1 MLQSWNEIFSTKHSR
16 LSINNMPIKPLSQD
30 LRNKIAAGEVVE
42 RPASVVKELIEN
54 SVDAGSSEVSI
65 IIEKGGHQLIQ
76 VTDNGGGIT
85 PEDMNLAVQRYTT
98 SKIET
103 VDDLFN
109 INSLGFRGEALASI
123 ASVSEMELVSC
134 ANGDGGFAIGINNGE
149 AGEMKPAEPIPG
161 TRIDVRNLFYNTP
174 ARKKFLKS
182 HRVEFRQIVQMLKRY
197 ALAYPEVAFKLIHDE
212 KDILNLQSESLKER
226 IDNVLDPTYSSNV
239 LEVNIIKGDFAV
251 SGFIGN
257 LNLVRSRPGEQYIF
271 LNRRFIKQRL
281 LNNAVYGAYRSL
293 LKRGEYPF
301 YVLNLVQPPDQI
313 DVNVHPMKIEVRF
326 KDEWRLYHVLK
337 SAVEDALGS
346 ILETIPDFKKDVDF
360 FPDYTS
366 GALQEK
372 LTLPN
377 VETTIQ
383 QNLARAKTY
392 VDTIPDRKSSEEDVS
407 SGKMWQIHEK
417 YIVSQI
423 NSGLVIIDQHV
434 AHERVLYEDALAAFD
449 SSPLGAQT
457 LLFPET
463 LEFSADEFSVLLEII
478 PSLNQLGFRMKEFGK
493 NTVMVEAIPS
503 EMVWGNEKMIIR
515 EIIDSFLENKKKYS
529 SWQEGLA
536 ASYSCHAAVKAGDP
550 LTIQEMQALVNR
562 LFSTEHPYYCPHG
575 RPIIVQLSIE
585 ELDKRFERI

>member
-1 MLQSWNEIFSTKHSR
+1 MAKIHLLST
-16 LSINNMPIKPLSQD
+16 D

-42 RPASVVKELIEN
+42 RPASVVKELVEN
-54 SVDAGSSEVSI
+54 SLDANATEITIV
-65 IIEKGGHQLIQ
+65 IEKGGHQLIQ
-76 VTDNGGGIT
+76 VSDNGGGIS
-85 PEDMNLAVQRYTT
+85 PDDMNLAVQRYTT
-98 SKIET
+98 NKIET
-103 VDDLFN
+103 IDDLFN

-123 ASVSEMELVSC
+123 ASVSEMEMTSC
-134 ANGDGGFAIGINNGE
+134 INSDGGFAVSILDGE
-149 AGEMKPAEPIPG
+149 AGEIMPAEPVQG

-182 HRVEFRQIVQMLKRY
+182 QRVEFRQIVAMARRY
-197 ALAYPEVAFKLIHDE
+197 GLAYPEVAFKLYHDDKE
-212 KDILNLQSESLKER
+212 ILNIQSESLKER
-226 IDNVLDPTYSSNV
+226 INNLLDPTYRDHL
-239 LEVNIIKGDFAV
+239 LEVNTVKGDFTI
-251 SGFIGN
+251 SGYVGS

-271 LNRRFIKQRL
+271 LNRRFIKHRL
-281 LNNAVYGAYRSL
+281 LNNAVYSAYQSL

-301 YVLNLVQPPDQI
+301 YVLNLVQPADQV

-337 SAVEDALGS
+337 SAVADALRS
-346 ILETIPDFKKDVDF
+346 ILDTIPDFSKMETQFPEFGNSLQQATLSLSAVDT
-360 FPDYTS
+360 P
-366 GALQEK
+366 
-372 LTLPN
+372 
-377 VETTIQ
+377 IQ
-383 QNLARAKTY
+383 QGLQRAKTY
-392 VDTIPDRKSSEEDVS
+392 MDRLSEKKSEGEEVS
-407 SGKMWQIHEK
+407 TGNIWQIHDK

-434 AHERVLYEDALAAFD
+434 AHERVLFEDALNAFEKA
-449 SSPLGAQT
+449 PLGAQT

-463 LEFSADEFSVLLEII
+463 LEFSADEFSVLLDIL
-478 PSLNQLGFRMKEFGK
+478 PNLNKLGFRMQEFGK

-503 EMVWGNEKMIIR
+503 EMVWGNEKTIIR
-515 EIIDSFLENKKKYS
+515 DIMDSYLENKKKYS

-562 LFSTEHPYYCPHG
+562 LFATNHPYYCPHG

>member
-1 MLQSWNEIFSTKHSR
+1 MH
-16 LSINNMPIKPLSQD
+16 IKPLSQD

-42 RPASVVKELIEN
+42 RPASVVKELVEN
-54 SVDAGSSEVSI
+54 SLDAGASEITIVI
-65 IIEKGGHQLIQ
+65 KKGGHQLIQ
-76 VTDNGGGIT
+76 VVDNGGGIA
-85 PEDMNLAVQRYTT
+85 PDDLQMAVHRYTT

-123 ASVSEMELVSC
+123 ASVSEMQLASC
-134 ANGDGGFAIGINNGE
+134 ANGDRGFRINVYNGE
-149 AGEMKPAEPIPG
+149 AGEMAPSEPIPG
-161 TRIDVRNLFYNTP
+161 TQIDVRNLFYNTP

-182 HRVEFRQIVQMLKRY
+182 HRVEFRQIVQMVKRY
-197 ALAYPEVAFKLIHDE
+197 ALAYPEVAIKLIHDE

-239 LEVNIIKGDFAV
+239 LEVNIVKGDFSV

-271 LNRRFIKQRL
+271 LNRRFIKHRL
-281 LNNAVYGAYRSL
+281 LNNAVYSAYRSL

-313 DVNVHPMKIEVRF
+313 DVNVHPMKIEARF

-337 SAVEDALGS
+337 SAVEEALGS
-346 ILETIPDFKKDVDF
+346 ILETIPDFKKDLDF
-360 FPDYTS
+360 FADFDS
-366 GALQEK
+366 GSIQEK
-372 LTLPN
+372 LSLPN

-392 VDTIPDRKSSEEDVS
+392 VDTIPDRKGAEEDVS
-407 SGKMWQIHEK
+407 SGNMWQIHEK

-434 AHERVLYEDALAAFD
+434 AHERVLYEDALTAFETN
-449 SSPLGAQT
+449 PLSAQT

-463 LEFSADEFSVLLEII
+463 MEFSADDYSVLLEIL

-493 NTVMVEAIPS
+493 NTVLIEAIPS
-503 EMVWGNEKMIIR
+503 EMGWGNEKTVLR

-536 ASYSCHAAVKAGDP
+536 ASYACHAAVKAGDS

-575 RPIIVQLSIE
+575 RPIIVQLSLE

>member
-1 MLQSWNEIFSTKHSR
+1 MAKIHVLST
-16 LSINNMPIKPLSQD
+16 D

-42 RPASVVKELIEN
+42 RPASVVKELVEN
-54 SVDAGSSEVSI
+54 SLDANATEITVV
-65 IIEKGGHQLIQ
+65 IEKGGHQLIQ
-76 VTDNGGGIT
+76 VSDNGGGIS
-85 PEDMNLAVQRYTT
+85 PDDMNLAVERYTT
-98 SKIET
+98 NKIET
-103 VDDLFN
+103 IDDLFN

-123 ASVSEMELVSC
+123 ASVSEMEMTSC
-134 ANGDGGFAIGINNGE
+134 LNSDGGFAVSILDGE
-149 AGEMKPAEPIPG
+149 AGEIMPAEPVQG

-182 HRVEFRQIVQMLKRY
+182 QRVEFRQIVAMARRY
-197 ALAYPEVAFKLIHDE
+197 GLAYPEVAFKLYHDDKE
-212 KDILNLQSESLKER
+212 ILNIQSESLKER
-226 IDNVLDPTYSSNV
+226 INNLLDPTYRDHL
-239 LEVNIIKGDFAV
+239 LEVNTVKGDFTI
-251 SGFIGN
+251 SGYVGS

-271 LNRRFIKQRL
+271 LNRRFIKHRL
-281 LNNAVYGAYRSL
+281 LNNAVYSAYQSL

-301 YVLNLVQPPDQI
+301 YVLNLVQPADQV

-337 SAVEDALGS
+337 SAVADALRS
-346 ILETIPDFKKDVDF
+346 ILDTIPDFSKMETQFPEFGNSLQQASLSWSAVDT
-360 FPDYTS
+360 P
-366 GALQEK
+366 
-372 LTLPN
+372 
-377 VETTIQ
+377 IQ
-383 QNLARAKTY
+383 QGLQRAKTY
-392 VDTIPDRKSSEEDVS
+392 MDRLSEKKSEGEEVS
-407 SGKMWQIHEK
+407 TGNIWQIHDK

-434 AHERVLYEDALAAFD
+434 AHERVLFEDALNAFEKA
-449 SSPLGAQT
+449 PLGAQT

-463 LEFSADEFSVLLEII
+463 LEFSADEFSVLLDIL
-478 PSLNQLGFRMKEFGK
+478 PNLNKLGFRMQEFGK

-503 EMVWGNEKMIIR
+503 EMVWGNEKTIIR
-515 EIIDSFLENKKKYS
+515 DIMDSYLENKKKYS

-562 LFSTEHPYYCPHG
+562 LFATNHPYYCPHG

>member
-1 MLQSWNEIFSTKHSR
+1 MAKIHLLST
-16 LSINNMPIKPLSQD
+16 D

-42 RPASVVKELIEN
+42 RPASVVKELVEN
-54 SVDAGSSEVSI
+54 SLDANATEITIV
-65 IIEKGGHQLIQ
+65 IEKGGHQLIQ
-76 VTDNGGGIT
+76 VSDNGGGIS
-85 PEDMNLAVQRYTT
+85 PDDMNLAVQRYTT
-98 SKIET
+98 NKIET
-103 VDDLFN
+103 IDDLFN

-123 ASVSEMELVSC
+123 ASVSEMEMASC
-134 ANGDGGFAIGINNGE
+134 INGDGGFAVSILDGE
-149 AGEMKPAEPIPG
+149 AGELIPAEPVQG

-182 HRVEFRQIVQMLKRY
+182 QRVEFRQIVAMARRY
-197 ALAYPEVAFKLIHDE
+197 GLAYPEVAFKLYHDDKE
-212 KDILNLQSESLKER
+212 ILNIQSESLKER
-226 IDNVLDPTYSSNV
+226 INNLLDPTYSDHL
-239 LEVNIIKGDFAV
+239 LEVNTVKGDFAI
-251 SGFIGN
+251 SGYVGS

-271 LNRRFIKQRL
+271 LNRRFIKHRL
-281 LNNAVYGAYRSL
+281 LNNAVYSAYQSL

-301 YVLNLVQPPDQI
+301 YVLNLVQPADQV

-337 SAVEDALGS
+337 SAVADALRS
-346 ILETIPDFKKDVDF
+346 ILDTIPDFSKMETQFPEFGNSLQQATMSLSAVDT
-360 FPDYTS
+360 P
-366 GALQEK
+366 
-372 LTLPN
+372 
-377 VETTIQ
+377 IQ
-383 QNLARAKTY
+383 QGLQRAKTY
-392 VDTIPDRKSSEEDVS
+392 MDRLSEKKSEGEEVS
-407 SGKMWQIHEK
+407 TGNIWQIHDK

-434 AHERVLYEDALAAFD
+434 AHERVLFEDALNAFEKA
-449 SSPLGAQT
+449 PLGAQT

-463 LEFSADEFSVLLEII
+463 LEFSADEFSVLLDIL
-478 PSLNQLGFRMKEFGK
+478 PNLNKLGFRMQEFGK

-503 EMVWGNEKMIIR
+503 EMVWGNEKTIIR
-515 EIIDSFLENKKKYS
+515 DIMDSYLENKKKYS

-562 LFSTEHPYYCPHG
+562 LFATNHPYYCPHG

>member
-1 MLQSWNEIFSTKHSR
+1 MDKVNVK
-16 LSINNMPIKPLSQD
+16 QD
-30 LRNKIAAGEVVE
+30 EQE
-42 RPASVVKELIEN
+42 
-54 SVDAGSSEVSI
+54 
-65 IIEKGGHQLIQ
+65 
-76 VTDNGGGIT
+76 
-85 PEDMNLAVQRYTT
+85 Y
-98 SKIET
+98 
-103 VDDLFN
+103 LFN

>member
-1 MLQSWNEIFSTKHSR
+1 MAKIHLLST
-16 LSINNMPIKPLSQD
+16 D

-42 RPASVVKELIEN
+42 RPASVVKELVEN
-54 SVDAGSSEVSI
+54 SLDANATEITIV
-65 IIEKGGHQLIQ
+65 IEKGGHQLIQ
-76 VTDNGGGIT
+76 VSDNGGGIS
-85 PEDMNLAVQRYTT
+85 PDDMNLAVQRYTT
-98 SKIET
+98 NKIET
-103 VDDLFN
+103 IDDLFN

-123 ASVSEMELVSC
+123 ASVSEMEMASC
-134 ANGDGGFAIGINNGE
+134 INGDGGFAVSILDGE
-149 AGEMKPAEPIPG
+149 AGEIMPAEPVRG

-182 HRVEFRQIVQMLKRY
+182 QRVEFRQIVAMARRY
-197 ALAYPEVAFKLIHDE
+197 GLAYPEVAFKLYHDDKE
-212 KDILNLQSESLKER
+212 ILNIQIESLKER
-226 IDNVLDPTYSSNV
+226 INNLLDPTYSDHL
-239 LEVNIIKGDFAV
+239 LEVNTVKGDFAI
-251 SGFIGN
+251 SGYVGS

-271 LNRRFIKQRL
+271 LNRRFIKHRL
-281 LNNAVYGAYRSL
+281 LNNAVYSAYQSL

-301 YVLNLVQPPDQI
+301 YVLNLVQPADQV

-337 SAVEDALGS
+337 SAVADALRS
-346 ILETIPDFKKDVDF
+346 ILDTIPDFSKMETQFPEFGNSLQQATLSLSAVDT
-360 FPDYTS
+360 P
-366 GALQEK
+366 
-372 LTLPN
+372 
-377 VETTIQ
+377 IQ
-383 QNLARAKTY
+383 QGLQRAKTY
-392 VDTIPDRKSSEEDVS
+392 MDRLSEKKSEGEEVS
-407 SGKMWQIHEK
+407 TGNIWQIHDK

-434 AHERVLYEDALAAFD
+434 AHERVLFEDALNAFEKA
-449 SSPLGAQT
+449 PLGAQT

-463 LEFSADEFSVLLEII
+463 LEFSADEFSVLLDIL
-478 PSLNQLGFRMKEFGK
+478 PNLNKLGFRMQEFGK

-503 EMVWGNEKMIIR
+503 EMVWGNEKTIIR
-515 EIIDSFLENKKKYS
+515 DIMDSYLENKKKYS

-562 LFSTEHPYYCPHG
+562 LFATNHPYYCPHG

>member
-1 MLQSWNEIFSTKHSR
+1 MAKIHLLST
-16 LSINNMPIKPLSQD
+16 D

-42 RPASVVKELIEN
+42 RPASVVKELVEN
-54 SVDAGSSEVSI
+54 SLDANATEITIV
-65 IIEKGGHQLIQ
+65 IEKGGHQLIQ
-76 VTDNGGGIT
+76 VSDNGGGIS
-85 PEDMNLAVQRYTT
+85 PDDMNLAVQRYTT
-98 SKIET
+98 NKIET
-103 VDDLFN
+103 IDDLFN

-123 ASVSEMELVSC
+123 ASVSEMEMASC
-134 ANGDGGFAIGINNGE
+134 INGDGGFAVSILDGE
-149 AGEMKPAEPIPG
+149 AGEIMPAEPVQG

-182 HRVEFRQIVQMLKRY
+182 QRVEFRQIVAMARRY
-197 ALAYPEVAFKLIHDE
+197 GLAYPEVAFILYHDDKE
-212 KDILNLQSESLKER
+212 ILNIQSESLKER
-226 IDNVLDPTYSSNV
+226 INNLLDPTYSDHL
-239 LEVNIIKGDFAV
+239 LEVNTVKGDFAI
-251 SGFIGN
+251 SGYVGS

-271 LNRRFIKQRL
+271 LNRRFIKHRL
-281 LNNAVYGAYRSL
+281 LNNAVYSAYQSL

-301 YVLNLVQPPDQI
+301 YVLNLVQPADQV

-337 SAVEDALGS
+337 SAVADALRS
-346 ILETIPDFKKDVDF
+346 ILDTIPDFSKMETQFPEFGNSLQQATLSLSAVDT
-360 FPDYTS
+360 P
-366 GALQEK
+366 
-372 LTLPN
+372 
-377 VETTIQ
+377 IQ
-383 QNLARAKTY
+383 QGLQRAKTY
-392 VDTIPDRKSSEEDVS
+392 MDRLSEKKSEGEEVS
-407 SGKMWQIHEK
+407 TGNIWQIHDK

-434 AHERVLYEDALAAFD
+434 AHERVLFEDALNAFEKA
-449 SSPLGAQT
+449 PLGAQT

-463 LEFSADEFSVLLEII
+463 LEFSADEFSVLLDIL
-478 PSLNQLGFRMKEFGK
+478 PNLNKLGFRMQEFGK

-503 EMVWGNEKMIIR
+503 EMVWGNEKTIIR
-515 EIIDSFLENKKKYS
+515 DIMDSYLENKKKYS

-562 LFSTEHPYYCPHG
+562 LFATNHPYYCPHG

>member
-1 MLQSWNEIFSTKHSR
+1 MAKIHLLST
-16 LSINNMPIKPLSQD
+16 D

-42 RPASVVKELIEN
+42 RPASVVKELVEN
-54 SVDAGSSEVSI
+54 SLDANATEITIV
-65 IIEKGGHQLIQ
+65 IEKGGHQLIQ
-76 VTDNGGGIT
+76 VSDNGGGIS
-85 PEDMNLAVQRYTT
+85 PDDMNLAVERYTT
-98 SKIET
+98 NKIET
-103 VDDLFN
+103 IDDLFN

-123 ASVSEMELVSC
+123 ASVSEMEMTSC
-134 ANGDGGFAIGINNGE
+134 INSDGGFAVSILDGE
-149 AGEMKPAEPIPG
+149 AGEIMPAEPVQG

-182 HRVEFRQIVQMLKRY
+182 QRVEFRQIVAMARRY
-197 ALAYPEVAFKLIHDE
+197 GLAYPEVAFKLYHDDKE
-212 KDILNLQSESLKER
+212 ILNIQSESLKER
-226 IDNVLDPTYSSNV
+226 INNLLDRTYRDHL
-239 LEVNIIKGDFAV
+239 LEVNTVKGDFTI
-251 SGFIGN
+251 SGYVGS

-271 LNRRFIKQRL
+271 LNRRFIKHRL
-281 LNNAVYGAYRSL
+281 LNNAVYSAYQSL

-301 YVLNLVQPPDQI
+301 YVLNLVQPADQV

-337 SAVEDALGS
+337 SAVADALRS
-346 ILETIPDFKKDVDF
+346 ILDTIPDFSKMETQFPEFGNSLQQATLSLSAVDT
-360 FPDYTS
+360 P
-366 GALQEK
+366 
-372 LTLPN
+372 
-377 VETTIQ
+377 IQ
-383 QNLARAKTY
+383 QGLQRAKTY
-392 VDTIPDRKSSEEDVS
+392 MDRLSEKKSEGEEVS
-407 SGKMWQIHEK
+407 TGNIWQIHDK

-434 AHERVLYEDALAAFD
+434 AHERVLFEDALNAFEKA
-449 SSPLGAQT
+449 PLGAQT

-463 LEFSADEFSVLLEII
+463 LEFSADEFSVLLDIL
-478 PSLNQLGFRMKEFGK
+478 PNLNKLGFRMQEFGK

-503 EMVWGNEKMIIR
+503 EMVWGNEKTIIR
-515 EIIDSFLENKKKYS
+515 DIMDSYLENKKKYS

-562 LFSTEHPYYCPHG
+562 LFATNHPYYCPHG

>member
-1 MLQSWNEIFSTKHSR
+1 
-16 LSINNMPIKPLSQD
+16 

-42 RPASVVKELIEN
+42 RPASVVKELVEN
-54 SVDAGSSEVSI
+54 SLDANATEITIV
-65 IIEKGGHQLIQ
+65 IEKGGHQLIQ
-76 VTDNGGGIT
+76 VSDNGGGIS
-85 PEDMNLAVQRYTT
+85 PDDMNLAVERYTT
-98 SKIET
+98 NKIET
-103 VDDLFN
+103 IDDLFN

-123 ASVSEMELVSC
+123 ASVSEMEMTSC
-134 ANGDGGFAIGINNGE
+134 INSDGGFAVSILDGE
-149 AGEMKPAEPIPG
+149 AGEIMPAEPVQG

-182 HRVEFRQIVQMLKRY
+182 QRVEFRQIVAMARRY
-197 ALAYPEVAFKLIHDE
+197 GLAYPEVAFKLYHDDKE
-212 KDILNLQSESLKER
+212 ILNIQSESLKER
-226 IDNVLDPTYSSNV
+226 INNLLDPTYRDHL
-239 LEVNIIKGDFAV
+239 LEVNTVKGDFTI
-251 SGFIGN
+251 SGYVGS

-271 LNRRFIKQRL
+271 LNRRFIKHRL
-281 LNNAVYGAYRSL
+281 LNNAVYSAYQSL

-301 YVLNLVQPPDQI
+301 YVLNLVQPADQV

-337 SAVEDALGS
+337 SAVADALRS
-346 ILETIPDFKKDVDF
+346 ILDTIPDFSKMETQFPEFGNSLQQATLSLSAVDT
-360 FPDYTS
+360 P
-366 GALQEK
+366 
-372 LTLPN
+372 
-377 VETTIQ
+377 IQ
-383 QNLARAKTY
+383 QGLQRAKTY
-392 VDTIPDRKSSEEDVS
+392 MDRLSEKKSEGEEVS
-407 SGKMWQIHEK
+407 TGNIWQIHDK

-434 AHERVLYEDALAAFD
+434 AHERVLFEDALNAFEKA
-449 SSPLGAQT
+449 PLGAQT

-463 LEFSADEFSVLLEII
+463 LEFSADEFSVLLDIL
-478 PSLNQLGFRMKEFGK
+478 PNLNKLGFRMQEFGK

-503 EMVWGNEKMIIR
+503 EMVWGNEKTIIR
-515 EIIDSFLENKKKYS
+515 DIMDSYLENKKKYS

-562 LFSTEHPYYCPHG
+562 LFATNHPYYCPHG

>member
-1 MLQSWNEIFSTKHSR
+1 MAKIHLLST
-16 LSINNMPIKPLSQD
+16 D

-42 RPASVVKELIEN
+42 RPASVVKELVEN
-54 SVDAGSSEVSI
+54 SLDANATEITIV
-65 IIEKGGHQLIQ
+65 IEKGGHQLIQ
-76 VTDNGGGIT
+76 VSDNGGGIS
-85 PEDMNLAVQRYTT
+85 PDDMNLAVQRYTT
-98 SKIET
+98 NKIET
-103 VDDLFN
+103 IDDLFN

-123 ASVSEMELVSC
+123 ASVSEMEMASC
-134 ANGDGGFAIGINNGE
+134 INGDGGFAVSILDGE
-149 AGEMKPAEPIPG
+149 AGEIMPAEPVQG

-182 HRVEFRQIVQMLKRY
+182 QRVEFRQIVAMARRY
-197 ALAYPEVAFKLIHDE
+197 GLAYPEVAFKLYHDDKE
-212 KDILNLQSESLKER
+212 ILNIQSESLKER
-226 IDNVLDPTYSSNV
+226 INNLLDPTYSDHL
-239 LEVNIIKGDFAV
+239 LEVNTVKGDFAI
-251 SGFIGN
+251 SGYVGS

-271 LNRRFIKQRL
+271 LNRRFIKHRL
-281 LNNAVYGAYRSL
+281 LNNAVYSAYQSL

-301 YVLNLVQPPDQI
+301 YVLNLVQPADQV

-337 SAVEDALGS
+337 SAVADALRS
-346 ILETIPDFKKDVDF
+346 ILDTIPDFSKMETQFPEFGNSLQQATLSLSAVDT
-360 FPDYTS
+360 P
-366 GALQEK
+366 
-372 LTLPN
+372 
-377 VETTIQ
+377 IQ
-383 QNLARAKTY
+383 QGLQRAKTY
-392 VDTIPDRKSSEEDVS
+392 MDRLSEKKSEGEEVS
-407 SGKMWQIHEK
+407 TGNIWQIHDK

-434 AHERVLYEDALAAFD
+434 AHERVLFEDALNAFEKA
-449 SSPLGAQT
+449 PLGAQT

-463 LEFSADEFSVLLEII
+463 LEFSADEFSVLLDIL
-478 PSLNQLGFRMKEFGK
+478 PNLNKLGFRMQEFGK

-503 EMVWGNEKMIIR
+503 EMVWGNEKTIIR
-515 EIIDSFLENKKKYS
+515 DIMDSYLENKKKYS

-562 LFSTEHPYYCPHG
+562 LFATNHPYYCPHG

>member
-1 MLQSWNEIFSTKHSR
+1 MAKIHLLST
-16 LSINNMPIKPLSQD
+16 D

-42 RPASVVKELIEN
+42 RPASVVKELVEN
-54 SVDAGSSEVSI
+54 SLDANATEITIV
-65 IIEKGGHQLIQ
+65 IEKGGHQLIQ
-76 VTDNGGGIT
+76 VSDNGGGIS
-85 PEDMNLAVQRYTT
+85 PDDMNLAVERYTT
-98 SKIET
+98 NKIET
-103 VDDLFN
+103 IDDLFN

-123 ASVSEMELVSC
+123 ASVSEMEMTSC
-134 ANGDGGFAIGINNGE
+134 INSDGGFAVSILDGE
-149 AGEMKPAEPIPG
+149 AGEIMPAEPVQG

-182 HRVEFRQIVQMLKRY
+182 QRVEFRQIVAMARRY
-197 ALAYPEVAFKLIHDE
+197 GLAYPEVAFKLYHDDKE
-212 KDILNLQSESLKER
+212 ILNIQSESLKER
-226 IDNVLDPTYSSNV
+226 INNLLDPTYRDHL
-239 LEVNIIKGDFAV
+239 LEVNTVKGDFTI
-251 SGFIGN
+251 SGYVGS

-271 LNRRFIKQRL
+271 LNRRFIKHRL
-281 LNNAVYGAYRSL
+281 LNNAVYSAYQSL

-301 YVLNLVQPPDQI
+301 YVLNLVQPADQV

-337 SAVEDALGS
+337 SAVADALRS
-346 ILETIPDFKKDVDF
+346 ILDTIPDFSKMETQFPEFGNSLQQATLSLSAVDT
-360 FPDYTS
+360 P
-366 GALQEK
+366 
-372 LTLPN
+372 
-377 VETTIQ
+377 IQ
-383 QNLARAKTY
+383 QGLQRAKTY
-392 VDTIPDRKSSEEDVS
+392 MDRLSEKKSEGEEVS
-407 SGKMWQIHEK
+407 TGSIWQIHDK

-434 AHERVLYEDALAAFD
+434 AHERVLFEDALNAFEKA
-449 SSPLGAQT
+449 PLGAQT

-463 LEFSADEFSVLLEII
+463 LEFSADEFSVLLDIL
-478 PSLNQLGFRMKEFGK
+478 PNLNKLGFRMQEFGK

-503 EMVWGNEKMIIR
+503 EMVWGNEKTIIR
-515 EIIDSFLENKKKYS
+515 DIMDSYLENKKKYS

-562 LFSTEHPYYCPHG
+562 LFATNHPYYCPHG

>member
-1 MLQSWNEIFSTKHSR
+1 MAKIHLLST
-16 LSINNMPIKPLSQD
+16 D

-42 RPASVVKELIEN
+42 RPASVVKELVEN
-54 SVDAGSSEVSI
+54 SLDANATEITIV
-65 IIEKGGHQLIQ
+65 IEKGGHQLIQ
-76 VTDNGGGIT
+76 VSDNGGGIS
-85 PEDMNLAVQRYTT
+85 PDDMNLAVQRYTT
-98 SKIET
+98 NKIET
-103 VDDLFN
+103 IDDLFN

-123 ASVSEMELVSC
+123 ASVSEMKMASC
-134 ANGDGGFAIGINNGE
+134 INGDGGFAVSILDGE
-149 AGEMKPAEPIPG
+149 AGEIMPAEPVQG

-182 HRVEFRQIVQMLKRY
+182 QRVEFRQVVAIARRY
-197 ALAYPEVAFKLIHDE
+197 GLAYPEVAFKLYHDDKE
-212 KDILNLQSESLKER
+212 ILNIQIESLKER
-226 IDNVLDPTYSSNV
+226 INNLLDPTYSDHL
-239 LEVNIIKGDFAV
+239 LEVNTVKGDFAI
-251 SGFIGN
+251 SGYVGS

-271 LNRRFIKQRL
+271 LNRRFIKHRL
-281 LNNAVYGAYRSL
+281 LNNAVYSAYQSL

-301 YVLNLVQPPDQI
+301 YVLNLVQPADQV

-337 SAVEDALGS
+337 SAVADALRS
-346 ILETIPDFKKDVDF
+346 ILDTIPDFSKMETQFPEFGNSLEQATLSLSAVDT
-360 FPDYTS
+360 P
-366 GALQEK
+366 
-372 LTLPN
+372 
-377 VETTIQ
+377 IQ
-383 QNLARAKTY
+383 QGLQRAKTY
-392 VDTIPDRKSSEEDVS
+392 MDRLSEKKSEGEEVS
-407 SGKMWQIHEK
+407 TGNIWQIHDK

-434 AHERVLYEDALAAFD
+434 AHERVLFEDALNAFEKA
-449 SSPLGAQT
+449 PLGAQT

-463 LEFSADEFSVLLEII
+463 LEFSADEFSVLLDIL
-478 PSLNQLGFRMKEFGK
+478 PNLNKLGFRMQEFGK

-503 EMVWGNEKMIIR
+503 EMVWGNEKTIIR
-515 EIIDSFLENKKKYS
+515 DIMDSYLENKKKYS

-562 LFSTEHPYYCPHG
+562 LFATNHPYYCPHG

>member
-1 MLQSWNEIFSTKHSR
+1 MAKIHLLST
-16 LSINNMPIKPLSQD
+16 D

-42 RPASVVKELIEN
+42 RPASVVKELVEN
-54 SVDAGSSEVSI
+54 SLDANATEITIV
-65 IIEKGGHQLIQ
+65 IEKGGHQLIQ
-76 VTDNGGGIT
+76 VSDNGGGIS
-85 PEDMNLAVQRYTT
+85 PDDMNLAVERYTT
-98 SKIET
+98 NKIET
-103 VDDLFN
+103 IDDLFN

-123 ASVSEMELVSC
+123 ASVSEMEMTSC
-134 ANGDGGFAIGINNGE
+134 INSDGGFAVSILDGE
-149 AGEMKPAEPIPG
+149 AGEIMPAEPVQG

-182 HRVEFRQIVQMLKRY
+182 QRVEFRQIVAMARRY
-197 ALAYPEVAFKLIHDE
+197 GLAYPEVAFKLYHDDKE
-212 KDILNLQSESLKER
+212 ILNIQSESLKER
-226 IDNVLDPTYSSNV
+226 INNLLDPTYRDHL
-239 LEVNIIKGDFAV
+239 LEVNTVKGDFTI
-251 SGFIGN
+251 SGYVGS

-271 LNRRFIKQRL
+271 LNRRFIKHRL
-281 LNNAVYGAYRSL
+281 LNNAVYSAYQSL

-301 YVLNLVQPPDQI
+301 YVLNLVQPADQV

-337 SAVEDALGS
+337 SAVADALRS
-346 ILETIPDFKKDVDF
+346 ILDTIPDFSKMETQ
-360 FPDYTS
+360 FPEFGNSLQQATLSLSAVYT
-366 GALQEK
+366 
-372 LTLPN
+372 P
-377 VETTIQ
+377 IQ
-383 QNLARAKTY
+383 QGLQRAKTY
-392 VDTIPDRKSSEEDVS
+392 MDRLSEKKSEGEEVS
-407 SGKMWQIHEK
+407 TGNIWQIHDK

-434 AHERVLYEDALAAFD
+434 AHERVLFEDALNAFEKA
-449 SSPLGAQT
+449 PLGAQT

-463 LEFSADEFSVLLEII
+463 LEFSADEFSVLLDIL
-478 PSLNQLGFRMKEFGK
+478 PNLNKLGFRMQEFGK

-503 EMVWGNEKMIIR
+503 EMVWGNEKTIIR
-515 EIIDSFLENKKKYS
+515 DIMDSYLENKKKYS

-562 LFSTEHPYYCPHG
+562 LFATNHPYYCPHG

>member
-1 MLQSWNEIFSTKHSR
+1 MAKIHLLST
-16 LSINNMPIKPLSQD
+16 D

-42 RPASVVKELIEN
+42 RPASVVKELVEN
-54 SVDAGSSEVSI
+54 SLDANATEIMIV
-65 IIEKGGHQLIQ
+65 IEKGGHQLIQ
-76 VTDNGGGIT
+76 VSDNGGGIS
-85 PEDMNLAVQRYTT
+85 PDDMNLAVQRYTT
-98 SKIET
+98 NKIET
-103 VDDLFN
+103 IDDLFN

-123 ASVSEMELVSC
+123 ASVSEMEMTSC
-134 ANGDGGFAIGINNGE
+134 INSDGGFAVSILDGE
-149 AGEMKPAEPIPG
+149 AGEIMPAEPVQG

-182 HRVEFRQIVQMLKRY
+182 QRVEFRQIVAMARRY
-197 ALAYPEVAFKLIHDE
+197 GLAYPEVAFKLYHDDKE
-212 KDILNLQSESLKER
+212 ILNIQSESLKER
-226 IDNVLDPTYSSNV
+226 INNLLDPTYSDHL
-239 LEVNIIKGDFAV
+239 LEVNTVKGDFTI
-251 SGFIGN
+251 SGYVGS

-271 LNRRFIKQRL
+271 LNRRFIKHRL
-281 LNNAVYGAYRSL
+281 LNNAVYSAYQSL

-301 YVLNLVQPPDQI
+301 YVLNLVQPADQV

-337 SAVEDALGS
+337 SAVADALRS
-346 ILETIPDFKKDVDF
+346 ILDTIPDFSKMETQFPEFGNSLQQATLSLSAVDT
-360 FPDYTS
+360 P
-366 GALQEK
+366 
-372 LTLPN
+372 
-377 VETTIQ
+377 IQ
-383 QNLARAKTY
+383 QGLQRAKTY
-392 VDTIPDRKSSEEDVS
+392 MDRLSEKKSEGEEVS
-407 SGKMWQIHEK
+407 TGNIWQIHDK

-434 AHERVLYEDALAAFD
+434 AHERVLFEDALNAFEKA
-449 SSPLGAQT
+449 PLGAQT

-463 LEFSADEFSVLLEII
+463 LEFSADEFSVLLDIL
-478 PSLNQLGFRMKEFGK
+478 PNLNKLGFRMQEFGK

-503 EMVWGNEKMIIR
+503 EMVWGNEKTIIR
-515 EIIDSFLENKKKYS
+515 DIMDSYLENKKKYS

-562 LFSTEHPYYCPHG
+562 LFATNHPYYCPHG

>member
-1 MLQSWNEIFSTKHSR
+1 MAKIHLLST
-16 LSINNMPIKPLSQD
+16 D

-42 RPASVVKELIEN
+42 RPASVVKELVEN
-54 SVDAGSSEVSI
+54 SLDANATEITIV
-65 IIEKGGHQLIQ
+65 IEKGGHQLIQ
-76 VTDNGGGIT
+76 VSDNGGGIS
-85 PEDMNLAVQRYTT
+85 PDDMNLAVERYTT
-98 SKIET
+98 NKIET
-103 VDDLFN
+103 IDDLFN

-123 ASVSEMELVSC
+123 ASVSEMEMTSC
-134 ANGDGGFAIGINNGE
+134 INSDGGFAVSILDGE
-149 AGEMKPAEPIPG
+149 AGEIMPAEPVQG

-182 HRVEFRQIVQMLKRY
+182 QRVEFRQIVAMARRY
-197 ALAYPEVAFKLIHDE
+197 GLAYPEVAFKLYHDDKE
-212 KDILNLQSESLKER
+212 ILNIQSESLKER
-226 IDNVLDPTYSSNV
+226 INNLLDPTYRDHL
-239 LEVNIIKGDFAV
+239 LEVNTVKGDFTI
-251 SGFIGN
+251 SGYVGS

-271 LNRRFIKQRL
+271 LNRRFIKHRL
-281 LNNAVYGAYRSL
+281 LNNAVYSAYQSL

-301 YVLNLVQPPDQI
+301 YVLNLVQPADQV

-337 SAVEDALGS
+337 SAVADALRS
-346 ILETIPDFKKDVDF
+346 ILDTIPDFSKMETQFPEFGHSLQQATLSLSAVDT
-360 FPDYTS
+360 P
-366 GALQEK
+366 
-372 LTLPN
+372 
-377 VETTIQ
+377 IQ
-383 QNLARAKTY
+383 QGLQRAKTY
-392 VDTIPDRKSSEEDVS
+392 MDRLSEKKSEGEEVS
-407 SGKMWQIHEK
+407 TGNIWQIHDK

-434 AHERVLYEDALAAFD
+434 AHERVLFEDALNAFEKA
-449 SSPLGAQT
+449 PLGAQT

-463 LEFSADEFSVLLEII
+463 LEFSADEFSVLLDIL
-478 PSLNQLGFRMKEFGK
+478 PNLNKLGFRMQEFGK

-503 EMVWGNEKMIIR
+503 EMVWGNEKTIIR
-515 EIIDSFLENKKKYS
+515 DIMDSYLENKKKYS

-562 LFSTEHPYYCPHG
+562 LFATNHPYYCPHG

>member
-1 MLQSWNEIFSTKHSR
+1 MAKIHLLST
-16 LSINNMPIKPLSQD
+16 D

-42 RPASVVKELIEN
+42 RPASVVKELVEN
-54 SVDAGSSEVSI
+54 SLDANATEITIV
-65 IIEKGGHQLIQ
+65 IEKGGHQLIQ
-76 VTDNGGGIT
+76 VSDNGGGIS
-85 PEDMNLAVQRYTT
+85 PDDMNLAVERYTT
-98 SKIET
+98 NKIET
-103 VDDLFN
+103 IDDLFN

-123 ASVSEMELVSC
+123 ASVSEMEMTSC
-134 ANGDGGFAIGINNGE
+134 INSDGGFAVSILDGE
-149 AGEMKPAEPIPG
+149 AGEIMPAEPVQG

-182 HRVEFRQIVQMLKRY
+182 QRVEFRQIVAMARRY
-197 ALAYPEVAFKLIHDE
+197 GLAYPEVAFKLYHDDKE
-212 KDILNLQSESLKER
+212 ILNIQIESLKER
-226 IDNVLDPTYSSNV
+226 INNLLDPTYSDHL
-239 LEVNIIKGDFAV
+239 LEVNTVKGDFAI
-251 SGFIGN
+251 SGYVGS

-271 LNRRFIKQRL
+271 LNRRFIKHRL
-281 LNNAVYGAYRSL
+281 LNNAVYSAYQSL

-301 YVLNLVQPPDQI
+301 YVLNLVQPADQV

-337 SAVEDALGS
+337 SAVADALRS
-346 ILETIPDFKKDVDF
+346 ILDTIPDFSKMETQFPEFGNSLQQATLSLSAVDT
-360 FPDYTS
+360 P
-366 GALQEK
+366 
-372 LTLPN
+372 
-377 VETTIQ
+377 IQ
-383 QNLARAKTY
+383 QGLQRAKTY
-392 VDTIPDRKSSEEDVS
+392 MDRLSEKKSEGEEVS
-407 SGKMWQIHEK
+407 TGNIWQIHDK

-434 AHERVLYEDALAAFD
+434 AHERVLFEDALNAFEKA
-449 SSPLGAQT
+449 PLGAQT

-463 LEFSADEFSVLLEII
+463 LEFSADEFSVLLDIL
-478 PSLNQLGFRMKEFGK
+478 PNLNKLGFRMQEFGK

-503 EMVWGNEKMIIR
+503 EMVWGNEKTIIR
-515 EIIDSFLENKKKYS
+515 DIMDSYLENKKKYS

-562 LFSTEHPYYCPHG
+562 LFATNHPYYCPHG

>member
-1 MLQSWNEIFSTKHSR
+1 MAKIHLLST
-16 LSINNMPIKPLSQD
+16 D

-42 RPASVVKELIEN
+42 RPASVVKELVEN
-54 SVDAGSSEVSI
+54 SLDANATEITIV
-65 IIEKGGHQLIQ
+65 IEKGGHQLIQ
-76 VTDNGGGIT
+76 VSDNGGGIS
-85 PEDMNLAVQRYTT
+85 PDDMNMAVQRYTT
-98 SKIET
+98 NKIET
-103 VDDLFN
+103 IDDLFN

-123 ASVSEMELVSC
+123 ASVSEMEMASC
-134 ANGDGGFAIGINNGE
+134 INGDGGFAVSILDGE
-149 AGEMKPAEPIPG
+149 AGEIMPAEPVRG

-182 HRVEFRQIVQMLKRY
+182 QRVEFRQIVAMARRY
-197 ALAYPEVAFKLIHDE
+197 GLAYPEVAFKLYHDDKE
-212 KDILNLQSESLKER
+212 ILNIQIESLKER
-226 IDNVLDPTYSSNV
+226 INNLLDPTYSDHL
-239 LEVNIIKGDFAV
+239 LEVNTVKGDFAI
-251 SGFIGN
+251 SGYVGS

-271 LNRRFIKQRL
+271 LNRRFIKHRL
-281 LNNAVYGAYRSL
+281 LNNAVYSAYQSL

-301 YVLNLVQPPDQI
+301 YVLNLVQPADQV

-337 SAVEDALGS
+337 SAVADALRS
-346 ILETIPDFKKDVDF
+346 ILDTIPDFSKMETQFPEFGNSLEQATLSLSAVDT
-360 FPDYTS
+360 P
-366 GALQEK
+366 
-372 LTLPN
+372 
-377 VETTIQ
+377 IQ
-383 QNLARAKTY
+383 QGLQRAKTY
-392 VDTIPDRKSSEEDVS
+392 MDRLSEKKSEGEEVS
-407 SGKMWQIHEK
+407 TGNIWQIHDK

-434 AHERVLYEDALAAFD
+434 AHERVLFEDALNAFEKA
-449 SSPLGAQT
+449 PLGAQT

-463 LEFSADEFSVLLEII
+463 LEFSADEFSVLLDIL
-478 PSLNQLGFRMKEFGK
+478 PNLNKLGFRMQEFGK

-503 EMVWGNEKMIIR
+503 EMVWGNEKTIIR
-515 EIIDSFLENKKKYS
+515 DIMDSYLENKKKYS

-562 LFSTEHPYYCPHG
+562 LFATNHPYYCPHG

>member
-1 MLQSWNEIFSTKHSR
+1 MAKIHLLST
-16 LSINNMPIKPLSQD
+16 D

-42 RPASVVKELIEN
+42 RPASVVKELVEN
-54 SVDAGSSEVSI
+54 SLDANATEITIV
-65 IIEKGGHQLIQ
+65 IEKGGHQLIQ
-76 VTDNGGGIT
+76 VSDNGGGIS
-85 PEDMNLAVQRYTT
+85 PDDMNLAVERYTT
-98 SKIET
+98 NKIET
-103 VDDLFN
+103 IDDLFN

-123 ASVSEMELVSC
+123 ASVSEMEMTSC
-134 ANGDGGFAIGINNGE
+134 INSDGGFAVSILDGE
-149 AGEMKPAEPIPG
+149 AGEIMPAEPVRG

-182 HRVEFRQIVQMLKRY
+182 QRVEFRQIVAMARRY
-197 ALAYPEVAFKLIHDE
+197 GLAYPEVAFKLYHDDKE
-212 KDILNLQSESLKER
+212 ILNIQSESLKER
-226 IDNVLDPTYSSNV
+226 INNLLDPTYRDHL
-239 LEVNIIKGDFAV
+239 LEVNTVKGDFTI
-251 SGFIGN
+251 SGYVGS

-271 LNRRFIKQRL
+271 LNRRFIKHRL
-281 LNNAVYGAYRSL
+281 LNNAVYSAYQSL

-301 YVLNLVQPPDQI
+301 YVLNLVQPADQV

-337 SAVEDALGS
+337 SAVADALRS
-346 ILETIPDFKKDVDF
+346 ILDTIPDFSKMETQFPEFGNSLQQATLSLSAVDT
-360 FPDYTS
+360 P
-366 GALQEK
+366 
-372 LTLPN
+372 
-377 VETTIQ
+377 IQ
-383 QNLARAKTY
+383 QGLQRAKTY
-392 VDTIPDRKSSEEDVS
+392 MDRLSEKKSEGEEVS
-407 SGKMWQIHEK
+407 TGNIWQIHDK

-434 AHERVLYEDALAAFD
+434 AHERVLFEDALNAFEKA
-449 SSPLGAQT
+449 PLGAQT

-463 LEFSADEFSVLLEII
+463 LEFSADEFSVLLDIL
-478 PSLNQLGFRMKEFGK
+478 PNLNKLGFRMQEFGK

-503 EMVWGNEKMIIR
+503 EMVWGNEKTIIR
-515 EIIDSFLENKKKYS
+515 DIMDSYLENKKKYS

-562 LFSTEHPYYCPHG
+562 LFATNHPYYCPHG

>member
-1 MLQSWNEIFSTKHSR
+1 MAKIHLLST
-16 LSINNMPIKPLSQD
+16 D

-42 RPASVVKELIEN
+42 RPASVVKELVEN
-54 SVDAGSSEVSI
+54 SLDANATEITIV
-65 IIEKGGHQLIQ
+65 IEKGGHQLIQ
-76 VTDNGGGIT
+76 VSDNGGGIS
-85 PEDMNLAVQRYTT
+85 PDDMNLAVERYTT
-98 SKIET
+98 NKIET
-103 VDDLFN
+103 IDDLFN

-123 ASVSEMELVSC
+123 ASVSEMEMTSC
-134 ANGDGGFAIGINNGE
+134 INSDGGFAVSILDGE
-149 AGEMKPAEPIPG
+149 AGEIMPAEPVQG

-182 HRVEFRQIVQMLKRY
+182 QRVEFRQIVAMARRY
-197 ALAYPEVAFKLIHDE
+197 GLAYPEVAFKLYHDDKE
-212 KDILNLQSESLKER
+212 ILNIQSESLKER
-226 IDNVLDPTYSSNV
+226 INNLLDPTYRDHL
-239 LEVNIIKGDFAV
+239 LEVNTVKGDFTI
-251 SGFIGN
+251 SGYVGS

-271 LNRRFIKQRL
+271 LNRRFIKHRL
-281 LNNAVYGAYRSL
+281 LNNAVYSAYQSL

-301 YVLNLVQPPDQI
+301 YVLNLVQPADQV

-337 SAVEDALGS
+337 SAVADALRS
-346 ILETIPDFKKDVDF
+346 ILDTIPDFSKMETQLPEFGNSLQQATLSLSAVDT
-360 FPDYTS
+360 P
-366 GALQEK
+366 
-372 LTLPN
+372 
-377 VETTIQ
+377 IQ
-383 QNLARAKTY
+383 QGLQRAKTY
-392 VDTIPDRKSSEEDVS
+392 MDRLSEKKSEGEEVS
-407 SGKMWQIHEK
+407 TGNIWQIHDK

-434 AHERVLYEDALAAFD
+434 AHERVLFEDALNAFEKA
-449 SSPLGAQT
+449 PLGAQT

-463 LEFSADEFSVLLEII
+463 LEFSADEFSVLLDIL
-478 PSLNQLGFRMKEFGK
+478 PNLNKLGFRMQEFGK

-503 EMVWGNEKMIIR
+503 EMVWGNEKTIIR
-515 EIIDSFLENKKKYS
+515 DIMDSYLENKKKYS

-562 LFSTEHPYYCPHG
+562 LFATNHPYYCPHG